1 MNKKG
6 NFPDVAQ
13 WITTALVLGIVILLT
28 TTIYNKV
35 DDQFQSNDQVPE
47 IMKNA
52 SSGMRTAIP
61 NGGDIIFVFLLISF
75 VAFSVMAS
83 RLIPSTPKF
92 IIIVMMA
99 LVLLPFIAMVVQN
112 IWEGFAENS
121 AMTSAINSLTFLPF
135 IMDHLTIVVLIYS
148 TLVGIALLTKSGE
161 TL

>member
-6 NFPDVAQ
+6 NFPDIAQ
-13 WITTALVLGIVILLT
+13 WITTALVLGIVVLLT
-28 TTIYNKV
+28 TTIYNNV
-35 DDQFQSNDQVPE
+35 DDQFQTNDAVPS

-61 NGGDIIFVFLLISF
+61 NGGDILFVFLLVSF

-92 IIIVMMA
+92 IIIIIMA
-99 LVLLPFIAMVVQN
+99 LILLPFIAMIVEN
-112 IWEGFAENS
+112 IWEGFAESS
-121 AMTSAINSLTFLPF
+121 AMASAVNSLTFLPF
-135 IMDHLTIVVLIYS
+135 IMNHLTIVTLIYS